1 MSQITSPLPSIDFR
15 ALFEALPGL
24 YLVLLP
30 NAPEYT
36 IIAVSNAYLRATMT
50 EREVILGRGLFDVF
64 PDNPEDPTATGVS
77 NLNASL
83 QSVLEHG
90 RAHTMAVQKYDIRR
104 PDSEGGGFE
113 ERYWSPINSPVV
125 GAEGEI
131 AFILHRVE
139 DVTEFIRLEEQR
151 KAERQRTQELQVLA
165 DQRIAE
171 QLLSAE
177 GLQETNSQFR
187 KILTELKRAEEQR
200 QHSEARL
207 AGILGS
213 AMDAILSIDSEQRIQ
228 FFNVAAERMF
238 RCTAAEALGQPID
251 RFIPERFRKVHA
263 GHIRSFGKTGITNRT
278 MSSPGR
284 LVGLRADGEEFPI
297 EATISQ
303 TVVDKEK
310 LYTVIIRDITERERA
325 TWRQSAQYEVS
336 QVLAAHREDAIPAVL
351 QAIGE
356 ALRWETGTFWSLD
369 RQESVLRCVATWHQP
384 AVHVVDFEAASR
396 QLTFSIGEGLPGQ
409 TWARGEAMWVANIL
423 AQESRMCIPR
433 MRSAVEAHLRAG
445 LLFPVRGESGILG
458 ILEFYSRE
466 LRSPDNEMLQTVAIL
481 GNQVGQFLE
490 RKRTEEALEARE
502 RQLASIVNSSHD
514 AILGKTLAG
523 IITSWNQGAERLYG
537 YSAAEVI
544 GQSISLLTPPE
555 RRDELTAIMK
565 RLAQGEFVAAFET
578 VRVRKDGGRVD
589 VS

>member
-200 QHSEARL
+200 QHSEAR
-207 AGILGS
+207 
-213 AMDAILSIDSEQRIQ
+213 
-228 FFNVAAERMF
+228 
-238 RCTAAEALGQPID
+238 
-251 RFIPERFRKVHA
+251 
-263 GHIRSFGKTGITNRT
+263 
-278 MSSPGR
+278 
-284 LVGLRADGEEFPI
+284 
-297 EATISQ
+297 
-303 TVVDKEK
+303 
-310 LYTVIIRDITERERA
+310 
-325 TWRQSAQYEVS
+325 
-336 QVLAAHREDAIPAVL
+336 
-351 QAIGE
+351 
-356 ALRWETGTFWSLD
+356 
-369 RQESVLRCVATWHQP
+369 
-384 AVHVVDFEAASR
+384 
-396 QLTFSIGEGLPGQ
+396 
-409 TWARGEAMWVANIL
+409 
-423 AQESRMCIPR
+423 
-433 MRSAVEAHLRAG
+433 
-445 LLFPVRGESGILG
+445 
-458 ILEFYSRE
+458 
-466 LRSPDNEMLQTVAIL
+466 
-481 GNQVGQFLE
+481 
-490 RKRTEEALEARE
+490 
-502 RQLASIVNSSHD
+502 
-514 AILGKTLAG
+514 
-523 IITSWNQGAERLYG
+523 
-537 YSAAEVI
+537 
-544 GQSISLLTPPE
+544 
-555 RRDELTAIMK
+555 
-565 RLAQGEFVAAFET
+565 
-578 VRVRKDGGRVD
+578 
-589 VS
+589 